1 MFETINLTEMLE
13 TINLTVARL
22 IHAVNASGSGNGI
35 ALACGLGVLAMVCLF
50 R

>member
-1 MFETINLTEMLE
+1 MLETINFTEMLE

-22 IHAVNASGSGNGI
+22 IHAVNASGNGI
-35 ALACGLGVLAMVCLF
+35 ALACGLGILALVCLF